1 MADRAPLPRLALGPV
16 LYYWPADVLRAFYE
30 EVAESPI
37 DIVYLGE
44 TVCSKRRSLDL
55 EQWLEIGERLAA
67 RGKEV
72 VLSTLSLVEA
82 ESELKALRRICG
94 NGRFMVEA
102 NDMSAVALLTDRAP
116 FCTGPTVNL
125 YNARAVDVLAR
136 RGLKRFVLPVEL
148 SRETF
153 SALRSQCLPNVE
165 IEVYAYGRLPLALS
179 ARCFTARAHNLPKDD
194 CQFRCLD
201 YPDGLLAR
209 TQEDAPFLTL
219 NGIQTQSA
227 QTHSLLGELDEV
239 AARGVDVLRLSPQS
253 VQMTRVVEAFD
264 DVRHGRAT
272 APEASRRIAP
282 IVPGGVCNGYWR
294 GEAGIAGPLPTAAGR
309 IPRREATY

>member
-1 MADRAPLPRLALGPV
+1 MSERVPVPRLALGPV
-16 LYYWPADVLRAFYE
+16 LYYWPEETLRAFYE
-30 EVAESPI
+30 AVAESPV

-55 EQWLEIGERLAA
+55 EQWMAIGERLAA

-82 ESELKALRRICG
+82 ESELKTLRRICA

-102 NDMSAVALLTDRAP
+102 NDMSAVALLADRVP

-125 YNARAVDVLAR
+125 YNARAVEVLAR
-136 RGLKRFVLPVEL
+136 RGLRRFLLPVEL

-153 SALRSQCLPNVE
+153 GALRSQCPADVQ
-165 IEVYAYGRLPLALS
+165 IEVHAYGRLPLALS

-239 AARGVDVLRLSPQS
+239 VARGAEVLRLSPQS
-253 VQMTRVVEAFD
+253 VQMTRVIEAFD
-264 DVRHGRAT
+264 DVRHGRT
-272 APEASRRIAP
+272 AAAEASRRIAP
-282 IVPGGVCNGYWR
+282 FVPGGVCDGYWR
-294 GEAGIAGPLPTAAGR
+294 GEAGIAAPPSAV
-309 IPRREATY
+309 

>member
-1 MADRAPLPRLALGPV
+1 VSDLTPVPRLAIGPV
-16 LYYWPADVLRAFYE
+16 LYYWPEETLRAFYDE
-30 EVAESPI
+30 IADGPV

-44 TVCSKRRSLDL
+44 TVCSKRRSLDF

-82 ESELKALRRICG
+82 ESELKTLRRLCA
-94 NGRFMVEA
+94 NGRFLVEA
-102 NDMSAVALLTDRAP
+102 NDMSAVALLAGRVR

-125 YNARAVDVLAR
+125 YNARAVEALAR
-136 RGLKRFVLPVEL
+136 RGLRRFVLPVEL

-153 SALRSQCLPNVE
+153 AALRSQCPADVE
-165 IEVYAYGRLPLALS
+165 IEVWAYGRLPLALS

-227 QTHSLLGELDEV
+227 QTHSLLGELGEV
-239 AARGVDVLRLSPQS
+239 IGLGAAILRLSPQS
-253 VQMTRVVEAFD
+253 VHMARVIEAFD
-264 DVRHGRAT
+264 DVRHGRST
-272 APEASRRIAP
+272 AADAGRRIAP
-282 IVPGGVCNGYWR
+282 VVPGGVCDGYWR
-294 GEAGIAGPLPTAAGR
+294 GEAGIAAPGRAAR
-309 IPRREATY
+309 

>member
-1 MADRAPLPRLALGPV
+1 MTGHARSPRLALGPV
-16 LYYWPADVLRAFYE
+16 LYYWPAETLRAFYD
-30 EVAESPI
+30 EVADSPV
-37 DIVYLGE
+37 DIVCLGE
-44 TVCSKRRSLDL
+44 TVCSKRRSLDV

-82 ESELKALRRICG
+82 ESELKALRRICA
-94 NGRFMVEA
+94 NGRFQVEA
-102 NDMSAVALLTDRAP
+102 NDMSAVALLADRVP

-125 YNARAVDVLAR
+125 YNVRAVEVLAR
-136 RGLKRFVLPVEL
+136 RGLRRFVLPLEL
-148 SRETF
+148 SRETY
-153 SALRSQCLPNVE
+153 SALHRQCPPDVE
-165 IEVYAYGRLPLALS
+165 IEVWAYGRMPLALS

-194 CQFRCLD
+194 CQYRCLD

-239 AARGVDVLRLSPQS
+239 IARGAEVLRLSPQS
-253 VQMTRVVEAFD
+253 LHMTRVIQAFD
-264 DVRHGRAT
+264 DVRHGRTT
-272 APEASRRIAP
+272 AAEASRRVAP
-282 IVPGGVCNGYWR
+282 LVPGGVCDGYWR
-294 GEAGIAGPLPTAAGR
+294 GEAGMAA
-309 IPRREATY
+309 PRRAAV